1 LLPEFLM
8 TILIQWQKRGVCTQE
23 QLQPCRLGLCVWDL
37 LCDGLFR
44 DQNWPSRSSISFQEV
59 ILNSKGKSS
68 TSAATESGKGE
79 MT

>member
-1 LLPEFLM
+1 M

-59 ILNSKGKSS
+59 ELCRRS
-68 TSAATESGKGE
+68 TPCQHEATARSAKNMSLG
-79 MT
+79 